1 MASENN
7 MVSSDNVAGILERAL
22 DAGQGLLRLTHLGT
36 TELSASGA
44 TIAVAH
50 R

>member
-22 DAGQGLLRLTHLGT
+22 DAGQINPHLGT